1 MPYHIVRQEISTLN
15 VDAVIHFTNNLLQVD
30 DSESKAICKA
40 TDAAVI
46 TPGSQ
51 LPAKHII
58 HIAYPTY
65 ADDLNQAAAQLR
77 ACYLNGLSLAAENH
91 CLSVALPLFTDC
103 VPGYPDNLILH
114 AATTAI
120 SHFLKNV

>member
-51 LPAKHII
+51 LPA
-58 HIAYPTY
+58 
-65 ADDLNQAAAQLR
+65 N
-77 ACYLNGLSLAAENH
+77 
-91 CLSVALPLFTDC
+91 ALFS
-103 VPGYPDNLILH
+103 G
-114 AATTAI
+114 TTRNT
-120 SHFLKNV
+120 SMSYVF